1 MAGKLGRALVLLV
14 LLAAALITQAPLA
27 VFLLAFALVLLVL
40 LRLDAAYLRRQ
51 VTAELL
57 VPDKPVIQGE
67 DFTLTVR
74 LRNRSRLPIPAL
86 VVLLNA
92 ADEWGGGQITL
103 RCAAMLGGKESA
115 EQRITLNAGK
125 SGVWSIAVR
134 GITLRDHLGVF
145 TAACP
150 AAAQSRSICVL
161 PAAAAGKAKAETAPD
176 EDGDEADTRAALG
189 GSYELR
195 EYRDGDTLKQVHW
208 KLNAKLDRLMVREP
222 LTALRAALTPGGDL
236 DGAEEW
242 GDFPQQAAKHR
253 KNPPK
258 RKKERT
264 ALSRRGATD
273 PGSGLKFVDRVLV
286 STQRPAAH
294 PALWLAADAALLLA
308 LTFGL
313 LLVLST
319 GFGIA
324 VPLWVWPAAAAF
336 CAGWALFLRA
346 PQALRRWGLLAG
358 VIVYLVVLF
367 ICQRNFLAG
376 AQQCAGNI
384 AQSLNA
390 RLGSAL
396 PVAQGGSAAQ
406 LGLFLLLLGPL
417 MWFGIVYFGSLL
429 TLLWQGFYTFDDFTM
444 SVTPELTLANIR
456 ALFNPA
462 NYDIIV
468 RTLTM
473 AVAVTI
479 ASAILAFPMA
489 WYMAR
494 YTSGKMKAFFYIAV
508 MLPMWASYIVKA
520 YAWTLLLAKDGVAQ
534 WFLQHLGLEP
544 LLTAFLTLPAV
555 GGNTLST
562 SGLGRFLVFLYI
574 WLPFMILPVQAALE
588 RLPPSLLQAS
598 ADLGA
603 RPRQTFRYV
612 VLPLAIPGIAAGSIF
627 TFSLTLGDFIVPQLV
642 GPPGYF
648 IGNMVYSQQGA
659 IGNMPMAAAF
669 TLVPIVLI
677 ALYLA
682 FVKRLGAFD
691 AL

>member
-40 LRLDAAYLRRQ
+40 LRLDAAYLRGQ

-150 AAAQSRSICVL
+150 AAVQSRSICVL

-195 EYRDGDTLKQVHW
+195 EYRDGDTIKQVHW
-208 KLNAKLDRLMVREP
+208 KLSAKLDRLMVREP

-264 ALSRRGATD
+264 ALSRRGAAD

-358 VIVYLVVLF
+358 GDCVSCGVVHLPAELF
-367 ICQRNFLAG
+367 GRGAAVRREHCPKPERPPWQRAAGGPGRQCGAAG
-376 AQQCAGNI
+376 A
-384 AQSLNA
+384 
-390 RLGSAL
+390 
-396 PVAQGGSAAQ
+396 V
-406 LGLFLLLLGPL
+406 
-417 MWFGIVYFGSLL
+417 
-429 TLLWQGFYTFDDFTM
+429 
-444 SVTPELTLANIR
+444 
-456 ALFNPA
+456 
-462 NYDIIV
+462 
-468 RTLTM
+468 
-473 AVAVTI
+473 
-479 ASAILAFPMA
+479 
-489 WYMAR
+489 
-494 YTSGKMKAFFYIAV
+494 
-508 MLPMWASYIVKA
+508 
-520 YAWTLLLAKDGVAQ
+520 LLLAALSRYRGRWPLRPAPCGDEELNSSFPLPMQ
-534 WFLQHLGLEP
+534 MTEP
-544 LLTAFLTLPAV
+544 SRIFRGTMSFSPRPARTAPL
-555 GGNTLST
+555 
-562 SGLGRFLVFLYI
+562 RMI
-574 WLPFMILPVQAALE
+574 W
-588 RLPPSLLQAS
+588 SS
-598 ADLGA
+598 A
-603 RPRQTFRYV
+603 
-612 VLPLAIPGIAAGSIF
+612 
-627 TFSLTLGDFIVPQLV
+627 
-642 GPPGYF
+642 
-648 IGNMVYSQQGA
+648 M
-659 IGNMPMAAAF
+659 
-669 TLVPIVLI
+669 
-677 ALYLA
+677 
-682 FVKRLGAFD
+682 
-691 AL
+691 

>member
-1 MAGKLGRALVLLV
+1 M
-14 LLAAALITQAPLA
+14 
-27 VFLLAFALVLLVL
+27 
-40 LRLDAAYLRRQ
+40 
-51 VTAELL
+51 
-57 VPDKPVIQGE
+57 
-67 DFTLTVR
+67 
-74 LRNRSRLPIPAL
+74 
-86 VVLLNA
+86 
-92 ADEWGGGQITL
+92 
-103 RCAAMLGGKESA
+103 
-115 EQRITLNAGK
+115 
-125 SGVWSIAVR
+125 
-134 GITLRDHLGVF
+134 
-145 TAACP
+145 
-150 AAAQSRSICVL
+150 L

-208 KLNAKLDRLMVREP
+208 KLSAKLDRLMVREP

-264 ALSRRGATD
+264 ALSRRGAAD

-396 PVAQGGSAAQ
+396 PGGPGRQCGAA
-406 LGLFLLLLGPL
+406 G
-417 MWFGIVYFGSLL
+417 
-429 TLLWQGFYTFDDFTM
+429 
-444 SVTPELTLANIR
+444 
-456 ALFNPA
+456 
-462 NYDIIV
+462 
-468 RTLTM
+468 
-473 AVAVTI
+473 AVFA
-479 ASAILAFPMA
+479 AGRL
-489 WYMAR
+489 AR
-494 YTSGKMKAFFYIAV
+494 YRGA
-508 MLPMWASYIVKA
+508 
-520 YAWTLLLAKDGVAQ
+520 GRC
-534 WFLQHLGLEP
+534 G
-544 LLTAFLTLPAV
+544 PAPC
-555 GGNTLST
+555 GC
-562 SGLGRFLVFLYI
+562 
-574 WLPFMILPVQAALE
+574 P
-588 RLPPSLLQAS
+588 
-598 ADLGA
+598 
-603 RPRQTFRYV
+603 
-612 VLPLAIPGIAAGSIF
+612 AAGSNAAARCCAAGAGRGRACCACLPAAVGRLDGGVGGF
-627 TFSLTLGDFIVPQLV
+627 LLGAAAGLV
-642 GPPGYF
+642 GQAQYRKLPPE
-648 IGNMVYSQQGA
+648 
-659 IGNMPMAAAF
+659 P
-669 TLVPIVLI
+669 LPPL
-677 ALYLA
+677 
-682 FVKRLGAFD
+682 
-691 AL
+691 